1 MRKDLLKILMNPIGS
16 AKEVTDKLNKQN
28 KEKERIIK
36 KLLRKKK

>member
-1 MRKDLLKILMNPIGS
+1 MRKDLLKILMNPIGA